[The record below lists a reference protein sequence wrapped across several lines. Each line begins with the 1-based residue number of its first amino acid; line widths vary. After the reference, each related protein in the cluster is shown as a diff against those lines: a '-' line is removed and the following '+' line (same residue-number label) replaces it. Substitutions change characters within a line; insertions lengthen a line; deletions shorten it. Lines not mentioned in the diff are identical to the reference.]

1 MKRFFILTFLMSL
14 ISINLTAQ
22 EIRGVETKVSI
33 YEGKDRDG
41 NACYWAAF
49 EFINKNSIPV
59 SVDAELFRSKPEGE
73 NYGIKAS
80 SALDKHYFDKSH
92 TYPRLI
98 SAKSFVLQPGE
109 SYLWKHETEQ
119 YYCAAIAMYLHA
131 FKANKESWSD
141 EQNYFVKYKSYKLE

>member
-22 EIRGVETKVSI
+22 ETRGVETKVSI

-59 SVDAELFRSKPEGE
+59 SVDAELFRSKPQGE
-73 NYGIKAS
+73 DYGIDAS

-109 SYLWKHETEQ
+109 SYLWKHETED
-119 YYCAAIAMYLHA
+119 YYFRAGAIYLRA
-131 FKANKESWSD
+131 FKATNEFWSN